1 MAHSISG
8 FVGMITAF
16 SIIHLTIERIGTWP
30 ALTIG
35 LLICIA
41 WNLFLIFMQHG
52 RGWLRR

>member
-16 SIIHLTIERIGTWP
+16 SVIHLTIEQIGTWP

-35 LLICIA
+35 LGICIA
-41 WNLFLIFMQHG
+41 WNLLLIFARHG
-52 RGWLRR
+52 FGWLRR